1 VNWIRERFRQFA
13 DRPVSAGVSGAA
25 TYADLLDRIDWWRG
39 TLSGWGLRPGDRVGL
54 VAEFHLETVA
64 LLHALLESACL
75 VVPLSEDEQAVLDD
89 RLDLAC
95 AGKLIRVPRGREGD
109 PGAFVCTERG
119 SAAAE
124 AHPLLRS
131 LADRGGAGFVIFT
144 SGSTGKSK
152 AVLLDHARMV
162 RRYRE
167 KPGAGYRTMLFL
179 KFEHIGGLD
188 ALNSVILSGGT
199 LVPIASRQVRDV
211 CEAIQRHGVEV
222 LPTTPSFLTMLL
234 LSDLHR
240 QFDLSSLKIIAYG
253 SEVMPPATLE
263 GLRRAFPGVEL
274 RQKYG
279 LSELGVLSTKP
290 RDDASDWMSMGGKDF
305 QIKVKD
311 GILWIKSEQAM
322 LGYLNAENPFDA
334 EGWFNTGDRVEVA
347 GEYYRILGRE
357 SEIINVAGE
366 KVFPAEIEAYLM
378 TLENVR
384 DVVVRGRKNPITGHL
399 VWAEFA
405 LLAEEDP
412 AAFRKRITGKC
423 REFFPPYKVPRLIT
437 IASGDGFMGARFKKM
452 RLQGQGARA

>member
-1 VNWIRERFRQFA
+1 MNWIRERFRQFA
-13 DRPVSAGVSGAA
+13 DKPVSVGASGTA
-25 TYADLLDRIDWWRG
+25 TYADLLSRIDWWRG
-39 TLSGWGLRPGDRVGL
+39 TLSGWGIRPGDRVGL

-75 VVPLSEDEQAVLDD
+75 VVPLTEDERAVLDE

-109 PGAFVCTERG
+109 PEAFVCLERG
-119 SAAAE
+119 LPAAE
-124 AHPLLRS
+124 ANPLLQS

-162 RRYRE
+162 GRYRE
-167 KPGAGYRTMLFL
+167 KTGAGYRTMLFL

-199 LVPIASRQVRDV
+199 IVPIASRQVRDV
-211 CEAIQRHGVEV
+211 CQAIQRHGVEV

-240 QFDLSSLKIIAYG
+240 EFDLSSLKIIAYG

-263 GLRRAFPGVEL
+263 GLRRAFPEVEL

-279 LSELGVLSTKP
+279 LSELGVLTTKP
-290 RDDASDWMSMGGKDF
+290 RDPASSWMRMGGKDF
-305 QIKVKD
+305 QLKVKD

-347 GEYYRILGRE
+347 GEFYRILGRE

-384 DVVVRGRKNPITGHL
+384 DVVVRGKKNPITGHL

-405 LLAEEDP
+405 LLAEEEP

-437 IASGDGFMGARFKKM
+437 IAPGDGFMGARFKKM
-452 RLQGQGARA
+452 RLQGQGTRA